1 MEHGTEVLVGLLVA
15 FVAALVGG
23 DIAQRLRVPTVVGQI
38 VAGVLVGSSV
48 LNWLKISAPLEL
60 LSELGAILLLFSVG
74 LETNI
79 KDLRKVGKSAF
90 MVGVLG
96 VVVPFA
102 LGASWAYAS
111 GYASAKAMFIA
122 AAFVATSAGITA
134 KVLQELGALD
144 RKEARIIMGAAV
156 IDDVLAMLLL
166 AVVTALQSGAGI
178 DVVNLLKVL
187 GVAVGFVSVA
197 VILGTYVM
205 RRSSGLLDAP
215 LDAESPLL
223 VSFALCLGLAVAS
236 AYVGLA
242 AIIGAFWLEWSWPK
256 RLTAK
261 T

>member
-38 VAGVLVGSSV
+38 VSGVLVGSSV

-122 AAFVATSAGITA
+122 AAFVATSAGVIA
-134 KVLQELGALD
+134 LLGIVGSFGIRPSGFLNQ
-144 RKEARIIMGAAV
+144 RKAPV
-156 IDDVLAMLLL
+156 QL
-166 AVVTALQSGAGI
+166 
-178 DVVNLLKVL
+178 
-187 GVAVGFVSVA
+187 
-197 VILGTYVM
+197 
-205 RRSSGLLDAP
+205 RRSPVFRNG
-215 LDAESPLL
+215 
-223 VSFALCLGLAVAS
+223 SFDLPKGVVG
-236 AYVGLA
+236 VGLRRRVRQSIA
-242 AIIGAFWLEWSWPK
+242 GKGRRVACKAHGPILHTGGRSGNNERGNK
-256 RLTAK
+256 AK
-261 T
+261 HG